1 MRLHWKATSFI
12 QGRYDAVVGG
22 GINLQRYQDTLA
34 LEDMDLYVAK
44 QFSYGKAH
52 DEKSAAIWELDFS
65 KNQEP
70 GIGG

>member
-1 MRLHWKATSFI
+1 
-12 QGRYDAVVGG
+12 
-22 GINLQRYQDTLA
+22 
-34 LEDMDLYVAK
+34 MDLYVAK
-44 QFSYGKAH
+44 QFAYGKSH